1 MRKYVK
7 PEAEVV
13 SFLADENI
21 MQGVSPVGDL
31 TQSNVSGGYGDHNA

>member
-21 MQGVSPVGDL
+21 MVNPVGDL